1 MNETEMKQK
10 IVEYIN
16 SMGIDEKI
24 ALHNTYCD
32 AINFEEDHIYAMDD
46 MQKVLYGMDTR
57 TLIDMMWRGNFD
69 FQSDF
74 WGIDE
79 RGNLVSYDALELPI
93 SPDDIADYIFSKKDS
108 LGNDE
113 IQYMLDREVNFDR
126 STKK

>member
-24 ALHNTYCD
+24 ALHNTYCV

-46 MQKVLYGMDTR
+46 MQKVLYGMDTW
-57 TLIDMMWRGNFD
+57 TLVDKMWRGNFD

-79 RGNLVSYDALELPI
+79 RGNLVSYDAWELPI

-113 IQYMLDREVNFDR
+113 IQYMLDEED
-126 STKK
+126 